1 MSFRRMYK
9 LIRRIEEEIEEAREE
24 IIRRMKEFEIRTGC
38 ISPLYNISETTNEI
52 IVSVDLPGSRKEDI
66 NVTIFEDRLIVKAKC
81 FRSYRIAK
89 LVGERKEGEYLLE
102 LLLPSIVDPNNASAT
117 YKNGVLEIRISKA
130 GKGKTIK
137 IE

>member
-38 ISPLYNISETTNEI
+38 ISPLYNVSETTNEI
-52 IVSVDLPGSRKEDI
+52 IVFVDLPGSRKEDI
-66 NVTIFEDRLIVKAKC
+66 NVTIFEDRMIVKAKC
-81 FRSYRIAK
+81 FRSYRITK

-102 LLLPSIVDPNNASAT
+102 LWLPSIVDPNNASAT
-117 YKNGVLEIRISKA
+117 YKNGILEIRISKA

-137 IE
+137 VE